1 MIAKKKLSVILLAHN
16 VYEYV
21 AQALDSILMQKVNF
35 DFEIIVGDDGSQD
48 GTADILMEYKKRYPD
63 IIKLYLTP
71 RVKRSHG
78 GDYINFSNLYRKVQ
92 SEYITVLDGDDYWT
106 NENKLQIQIDFLDQN
121 KDFTVCGHNYFLEY
135 SDGERTPYFSELGGQ
150 SSYSFICKDFNLYIF
165 ILFDIKTF

>member
-1 MIAKKKLSVILLAHN
+1 MTFSNENVTSKLSVILLAHN

-71 RVKRSHG
+71 R
-78 GDYINFSNLYRKVQ
+78 
-92 SEYITVLDGDDYWT
+92 
-106 NENKLQIQIDFLDQN
+106 
-121 KDFTVCGHNYFLEY
+121 
-135 SDGERTPYFSELGGQ
+135 
-150 SSYSFICKDFNLYIF
+150 
-165 ILFDIKTF
+165 